1 MAGHRQS
8 GWGSIVPAIIWPII
22 VVIALTPLL
31 FGLAPRLCRLFALPP
46 VQLGQLSVAFVG
58 LLIEVFPAFRLV
70 ELLVALRSLFP
81 LLLPLI
87 ARIGCSRDCERYE
100 GRSEE
105 RRVGKESVSTGRYRG
120 SPYN

>member
-31 FGLAPRLCRLFALPP
+31 FGLAPRLCRLFALLP

-81 LLLPLI
+81 
-87 ARIGCSRDCERYE
+87 
-100 GRSEE
+100 RSEE
-105 RRVGKESVSTGRYRG
+105 HTSELQSLMRISYAVFCL
-120 SPYN
+120 

>member
-31 FGLAPRLCRLFALPP
+31 FGLAPRLCRLFALLP

-70 ELLVALRSLFP
+70 ELLVALRS
-81 LLLPLI
+81 
-87 ARIGCSRDCERYE
+87 S
-100 GRSEE
+100 SEE
-105 RRVGKESVSTGRYRG
+105 RRVGKECVSTCRTRG
-120 SPYN
+120 SPDH